1 MARKIQAS
9 LRTELGIRD
18 EERIVAAVGSLYDVK
33 GHKYLL
39 EAVPSILRA
48 HPSTVFLIAG
58 RGEREAAL
66 RRQAQRLG
74 IDARV
79 QFLGFRPDVPA
90 LLAMCDVF
98 VQPSLSEGLSIAILE
113 AMGAARPVVTTRVG
127 GNPELV
133 VDGET
138 GILVEPADARG
149 LTSAVTRILSD
160 PAEARRLGEN
170 GLSRVLSRFTASVM
184 VRAYEA
190 IYDAA
195 LGRSAW
201 PDSPP
206 RSAVADRIAG

>member
-1 MARKIQAS
+1 M
-9 LRTELGIRD
+9 
-18 EERIVAAVGSLYDVK
+18 
-33 GHKYLL
+33 
-39 EAVPSILRA
+39 
-48 HPSTVFLIAG
+48 
-58 RGEREAAL
+58 
-66 RRQAQRLG
+66 
-74 IDARV
+74 
-79 QFLGFRPDVPA
+79 
-90 LLAMCDVF
+90 
-98 VQPSLSEGLSIAILE
+98 E